1 MTYRREVEITE
12 EPAPPPTYVAPPPA
26 TVVTPATVVER
37 EYVERPV
44 RRYGPSGLGILERW
58 IVFIF
63 GLIQLLIGLRI
74 ILLLVAARQ
83 SNDLV
88 AGIYNLSE
96 VFVAP
101 FRGIL
106 RIEEVQAGA
115 TALDVGA
122 IVALVGWF
130 VIELIV
136 LGLLRVFR
144 PAATA

>member
-1 MTYRREVEITE
+1 MTYRTEVEVTE
-12 EPAPPPTYVAPPPA
+12 PVDPYV
-26 TVVTPATVVER
+26 TDRRER
-37 EYVERPV
+37 
-44 RRYGPSGLGILERW
+44 L

-63 GLIQLLIGLRI
+63 ALIELVIVLRI
-74 ILLLVAARQ
+74 VFLLFAARE

-88 AGIYNLSE
+88 AAIYNVSE

-106 RIEEVQAGA
+106 RIDEVQAGA

-122 IVALVGWF
+122 LVALAGWI

-136 LGLLRVFR
+136 LGLVRVFR

>member
-1 MTYRREVEITE
+1 MTYQREVEVTD
-12 EPAPPPTYVAPPPA
+12 PANPYAGEQVRERT
-26 TVVTPATVVER
+26 TVTGRTVNPLRTIER
-37 EYVERPV
+37 
-44 RRYGPSGLGILERW
+44 L

-63 GLIQLLIGLRI
+63 GLIELVIVLRI
-74 ILLLVAARQ
+74 VFLLFAARE

-88 AGIYNLSE
+88 AAIYNVSE
-96 VFVAP
+96 IFVAP

-106 RIEEVQAGA
+106 RIDEVQAGA

-122 IVALVGWF
+122 LVALIGWI

-136 LGLLRVFR
+136 LGLVRVFR